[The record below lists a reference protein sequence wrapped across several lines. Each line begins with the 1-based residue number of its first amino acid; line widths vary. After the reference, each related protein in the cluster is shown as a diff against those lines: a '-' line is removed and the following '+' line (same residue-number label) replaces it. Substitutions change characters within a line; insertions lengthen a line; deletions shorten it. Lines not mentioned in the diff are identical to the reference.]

1 MFNSDLKKQ
10 SLKRLEDATKKYKS
24 ITELV
29 QTNSLQLLNSRKPAS
44 DLINK
49 VEEYINTLANT
60 PKEFNSKIEEIKI
73 NIRSFSALL
82 DLEFEDDKNKKISGS
97 IVGGGIA
104 AGVGVAAFAPTAAMA
119 FATTFGTA
127 STGTAIAT
135 LAGAAQTSAAL
146 AYLGGGALV
155 AGGGGMAA
163 GNALLALAGPV
174 GWAIGGAALVGGGLL
189 TSSKNK
195 KIAAKAENEAI
206 EIEKQISVFS
216 AINTEIKE
224 IITLTDHQKSG
235 LQKQLDIVKGF
246 RLTNYMDFS
255 STQKY
260 ELGSLANN
268 TLSLSKLLNRKIG
281 QH

>member
-10 SLKRLEDATKKYKS
+10 SLKRLENATKKYKS
-24 ITELV
+24 MTELV

-44 DLINK
+44 DLIRK
-49 VEEYINTLANT
+49 MEEYINTLVNT

-82 DLEFEDDKNKKISGS
+82 DLEFEDEKNKKISGS

-174 GWAIGGAALVGGGLL
+174 GWAIGGAAIVGGGLL
-189 TSSKNK
+189 TNAKNK

-206 EIEKQISVFS
+206 EIEKQIFVFS

-235 LQKQLDIVKGF
+235 LQKQLDIVKGY

-255 STQKY
+255 TTQKF
-260 ELGSLANN
+260 ELGSLVNN

-281 QH
+281 